1 MFNDKKGGPQPG
13 PFGQDCTPPQGD
25 CPGACPVK
33 NGIFSSY
40 IATGKLE
47 CGINYDCCT
56 CKLMQCDEC
65 VELSCN
71 GDQGCYG
78 AGNIVINGAASG
90 AIISCSG
97 DVSC

>member
-1 MFNDKKGGPQPG
+1 
-13 PFGQDCTPPQGD
+13 
-25 CPGACPVK
+25 
-33 NGIFSSY
+33 
-40 IATGKLE
+40 
-47 CGINYDCCT
+47 
-56 CKLMQCDEC
+56 MQCDEC